1 MITAF
6 SIATAGLRTTSR
18 AIDTVAQNL
27 ANLNTTGYRAT
38 VSSFNEVFYQTVGAD
53 GSNAQLSSGG
63 VTIGGYRDFRQG
75 SLVESTSALSAG
87 ITGEGFFVLRDS
99 LNQTLL
105 TRAGDFVIDASGM
118 LRTRNGEP
126 VQGWSAINGVIN
138 TNAPL
143 SDIVIPPTDYVGA
156 TPTTQFSVT
165 ANLDARAL
173 VGSPQGTYTTPI
185 QVVDSLGEVHTL
197 SITYTKT
204 GANTWGYTVTIPGA
218 DLQNPAPPQETLATG
233 TLQFDATTGRLLNG
247 AAVPINI
254 PALANGAT
262 AQLITWN
269 QVSNGVGL
277 LTHLATTS
285 NIANLNQDGFRAGS
299 LVNISMADGG
309 VILARYT
316 NGESRAVAQLGL
328 ALVSNPETMT
338 ALSNSYF
345 LPTNLTSDP
354 RFGAAATGGRGNVAG
369 GVLEQSNVE
378 LTKEF
383 TNLITYQRSYQA
395 NSRVIT
401 TSDEILQET
410 VNLKR

>member
-1 MITAF
+1 MINAF
-6 SIATAGLRTTSR
+6 TIATAGLRTTSR
-18 AIDTVAQNL
+18 AIDSVAQNL

-38 VSSFNEVFYQTVGAD
+38 VSSFNEIFYQTVGAD
-53 GSNAQLSSGG
+53 GSNAQLSAGG
-63 VTIGGYRDFRQG
+63 VTVGGYRDFRQG
-75 SLVESTSALSAG
+75 SLLESTSALSAG
-87 ITGEGFFVLRDS
+87 ITGDGFFVLRDS

-105 TRAGDFVIDASGM
+105 TRAGDFVVDSSGM

-138 TNAPL
+138 TNAAL
-143 SDIVIPPTDYVGA
+143 GDIVIPPTDYVGSTA
-156 TPTTQFSVT
+156 TTQIAIT
-165 ANLDARAL
+165 ANLDARAV
-173 VGSPQGTYTTPI
+173 VGSPQGTYTSPI
-185 QVVDSLGEVHTL
+185 QVVDSLGDVHTL
-197 SITYTKT
+197 SVTYTKT
-204 GANTWGYTVTIPGA
+204 GANTWTYTVTIPGT
-218 DLQNPAPPQETLATG
+218 DLQNPALSQLATG
-233 TLQFDATTGRLLNG
+233 TLQFDPADGSLVNG
-247 AAVPINI
+247 AAIALNI
-254 PALANGAT
+254 PALANGAAPQT
-262 AQLITWN
+262 ITWN
-269 QVSNGVGL
+269 QVSNGL
-277 LTHLATTS
+277 SLISQLATTS
-285 NIANLNQDGFRAGS
+285 NVSKLDQDGFRAGT
-299 LVNISMADGG
+299 LVDISMADGG

-316 NGESRAVAQLGL
+316 NGEARAVGQLGI
-328 ALVSNPETMT
+328 ALVTNPETMT

-354 RFGAAATGGRGNVAG
+354 RFGAASTGGRGAVTG

>member
-1 MITAF
+1 MINAF

-18 AIDTVAQNL
+18 AIDSVAQNL

-38 VSSFNEVFYQTVGAD
+38 VSSFNEVYYQTVGVD
-53 GSNAQLSSGG
+53 GSNAKLSAGG

-75 SLVESTSALSAG
+75 SLLESASALSAG
-87 ITGEGFFVLRDS
+87 ITGDGFFVLRDS
-99 LNQTLL
+99 LNQTIL
-105 TRAGDFVIDASGM
+105 TRSGDFVIDSSGT

-126 VQGWSAINGVIN
+126 VQGWSAINGVVN

-143 SDIVIPPTDYVGA
+143 GDIVVPPTDYVGS
-156 TPTTQFSVT
+156 TPTTQFSVI
-165 ANLDARAL
+165 ANLDARAA
-173 VGSPQGTYTTPI
+173 VGSPQGTYTSPI
-185 QVVDSLGEVHTL
+185 QVVDSLGAVHNL

-204 GANTWGYTVTIPGA
+204 GANTWGYAVTIPGA
-218 DLQNPAPPQETLATG
+218 DLQNPALSQLATG
-233 TLQFDATTGRLLNG
+233 TLQFDPADGRLLNG
-247 AAVPINI
+247 AAVALNI
-254 PALANGAT
+254 PALANGAA
-262 AQLITWN
+262 AQTVTWN
-269 QVSNGVGL
+269 QVANGLGL
-277 LTHLATTS
+277 LTQLATTS
-285 NIANLNQDGFRAGS
+285 SVSKLEQDGFPAGT
-299 LVNISMADGG
+299 LVDLSIGDGG
-309 VILARYT
+309 VVVARYT
-316 NGESRAVAQLGL
+316 NGEARTVGQLGI
-328 ALVSNPETMT
+328 ALVRNPETMT

-345 LPTNLTSDP
+345 LPSNLTSDP
-354 RFGAAATGGRGNVAG
+354 TFGAAGAGGRGNVTG